1 MKAIIGLTTF
11 LGGRSRSFLSSVNDD
26 YIYSVSA
33 GGGVPVNIPISHN
46 EEDYDSYIDILDGIL
61 FTGGDDILPI
71 YYGENPLKEVDSICS
86 VRDEHEFKLF
96 NKAYEKKMPI
106 FGICRGAQLINV
118 ALGGNLYQDI
128 NSQIRDSLG
137 HYPSQS
143 SDDELYHSVKIK
155 KESKLWNIFNEDKIY
170 VNSFHHQSVKKL
182 GSNLI
187 ATAVSEDG
195 IIEGI
200 ESTEDRFLI
209 GVQWHPECLTK
220 RYPTF
225 LKLFRTFI
233 EAANEYKYKNKN
245 ISSVKTG

>member
-11 LGGRSRSFLSSVNDD
+11 LGGKSRSFFSSVNDS

-46 EEDYDSYIDILDGIL
+46 EEDYDSYIEILDGIL
-61 FTGGDDILPI
+61 FTGGDDIVPI

-96 NKAYEKKMPI
+96 KKAYERKMPML
-106 FGICRGAQLINV
+106 GICRGAQLLNV

-128 NSQIRDSLG
+128 NQQIPDSLG
-137 HYPSQS
+137 HYPTESA
-143 SDDELYHSVKIK
+143 DDELYHSVKIK
-155 KESKLWNIFNEDKIY
+155 KESKLGNIFGEEKMY

-182 GSNLI
+182 GTNLI
-187 ATAVSEDG
+187 ITALSEDG

-200 ESTEDRFLI
+200 ESIEDRFLI

-220 RYPTF
+220 RYPKF
-225 LKLFRTFI
+225 LKLFNGFI
-233 EAANEYKYKNKN
+233 HAAIEYKQNRF
-245 ISSVKTG
+245 